1 MCTNEFRPHPA
12 NVEPAARLRLDA
24 IRDEVRELITEVVNR
39 PGKIVVIAGAGV
51 SADSGIRTY
60 RGAPHPNLNE
70 EIGAVG
76 AIRASQNTWTPA

>member
-1 MCTNEFRPHPA
+1 MWTTEFRRYPA
-12 NVEPAARLRLDA
+12 SVELPARPRPDA
-24 IRDEVRELITEVVNR
+24 ISDEVRDLIGEAINR
-39 PGKIVVIAGAGV
+39 PGKIVVITGADA
-51 SADSGIRTY
+51 SAESSLRTY